1 MAQVNEM
8 HPSTVRMPNGS
19 VEVVNKVET
28 RYLTKQEIFEIKTSP
43 DTTTEEYI
51 LANGEAVELEP
62 VAVVVEEVVVEAPV
76 EVVSEAPIVA
86 PPEVPVAEVPAEVVA
101 EAAPV
106 EEAVSEEVVDEAD
119 ESSPHRKNRRKQLI

>member
-28 RYLTKQEIFEIKTSP
+28 RYLTKQEIFEIKTAP

-62 VAVVVEEVVVEAPV
+62 VAVVVEEVVVEAP
-76 EVVSEAPIVA
+76 
-86 PPEVPVAEVPAEVVA
+86 AEVVA

-106 EEAVSEEVVDEAD
+106 EEPVAEVVAEPVVEETPAAEEAVAEETGD
-119 ESSPHRKNRRKQLI
+119 ESDDSSSHRKNRRK